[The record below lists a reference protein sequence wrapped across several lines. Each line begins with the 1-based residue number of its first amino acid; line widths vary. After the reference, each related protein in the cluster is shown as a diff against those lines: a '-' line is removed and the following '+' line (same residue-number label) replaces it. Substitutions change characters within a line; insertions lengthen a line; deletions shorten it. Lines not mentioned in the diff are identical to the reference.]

1 MADRPGRPTEDDT
14 KTSDASPAPA
24 GQEDAA
30 KPAAAPKAAN
40 EGDATNPQTG
50 RAAADTEEKPEPT
63 GADRPTTPAD
73 ADTAKPASAPSAA
86 KPAAASSAAE
96 PAEEPGGDDADAA
109 EPAAEPTA
117 EPTTDWEARAT
128 AAEKELADLKL
139 KVAAQ
144 NAAAGAGLPPEAAQF
159 LRGDNDEEIKAAA
172 ETLASLIA
180 PTSPLDRNPS
190 PRGQEPDDRPDLATI
205 GARLFRN

>member
-1 MADRPGRPTEDDT
+1 MADRPGRPQEDDT
-14 KTSDASPAPA
+14 KTSDASPVPA

-40 EGDATNPQTG
+40 EGDATNPQTD
-50 RAAADTEEKPEPT
+50 RAAADTEEEPEPT
-63 GADRPTTPAD
+63 GADKPAPPTD
-73 ADTAKPASAPSAA
+73 ADTD
-86 KPAAASSAAE
+86 KPAAAPSPAE
-96 PAEEPGGDDADAA
+96 AAEEPETDGAD
-109 EPAAEPTA
+109 TA
-117 EPTTDWEARAT
+117 EPPAAPAEPDVDWEARAT
-128 AAEKELADLKL
+128 SAEKELADLKL

-144 NAAAGAGLPPEAAQF
+144 NAAAEAGLPPEAAQF

-172 ETLASLIA
+172 ETLASLIT
-180 PTSPLDRNPS
+180 PTSPLDRNPT

>member
-1 MADRPGRPTEDDT
+1 MADHPGRPEEDDT
-14 KTSDASPAPA
+14 KTSDASPVPA

-40 EGDATNPQTG
+40 EGDATNPQTD
-50 RAAADTEEKPEPT
+50 RAAADTEEKPEPA
-63 GADRPTTPAD
+63 GADKAAAAEGAATDKAAAPAPAPAADEADSTPD
-73 ADTAKPASAPSAA
+73 TPDTAASDSTDTDEPSV
-86 KPAAASSAAE
+86 
-96 PAEEPGGDDADAA
+96 
-109 EPAAEPTA
+109 
-117 EPTTDWEARAT
+117 DWEARAT
-128 AAEKELADLKL
+128 AAEKELSDLKL

-144 NAAAGAGLPPEAAQF
+144 NAAAEAGLPPEAAQF

-172 ETLASLIA
+172 ETLASLVT
-180 PTSPLDRNPS
+180 PTSPLDRNPV

>member
-1 MADRPGRPTEDDT
+1 MADRPGRPAEDDT
-14 KTSDASPAPA
+14 KTSDTSPAPA

-40 EGDATNPQTG
+40 EGDATNPQTD
-50 RAAADTEEKPEPT
+50 RAAATTEEGPENA
-63 GADRPTTPAD
+63 GAAKPTTPAD
-73 ADTAKPASAPSAA
+73 TAAAEPATAPSASEPTEQAGADDRDATEAPAEAA
-86 KPAAASSAAE
+86 KPAI
-96 PAEEPGGDDADAA
+96 
-109 EPAAEPTA
+109 
-117 EPTTDWEARAT
+117 DWEERAT

-144 NAAAGAGLPPEAAQF
+144 SAAAEAGLPPEAAQF
-159 LRGDNDEEIKAAA
+159 LHGDNDEEIKAAA
-172 ETLASLIA
+172 ETLASLIT
-180 PTSPLDRNPS
+180 PTSPLDRNPI

>member
-1 MADRPGRPTEDDT
+1 MADRPGRPIEDDT

-40 EGDATNPQTG
+40 EGDATNPQTD

-63 GADRPTTPAD
+63 GADKPTTPAD
-73 ADTAKPASAPSAA
+73 VDTDKPTTAPS
-86 KPAAASSAAE
+86 PAE
-96 PAEEPGGDDADAA
+96 PAEKPGADDVESA
-109 EPAAEPTA
+109 EAPAAPA
-117 EPTTDWEARAT
+117 TDWEARAA

-144 NAAAGAGLPPEAAQF
+144 NAAAKAGLPPEAAQF
-159 LRGDNDEEIKAAA
+159 LRGDNDEEVKAAA

-180 PTSPLDRNPS
+180 PTSPLDRNPV

>member
-1 MADRPGRPTEDDT
+1 MADRPGRPQEDDT
-14 KTSDASPAPA
+14 KTSDASPIPA

-40 EGDATNPQTG
+40 EGDATNPQTD
-50 RAAADTEEKPEPT
+50 RAAADTEEKPEQPSSDKAPA
-63 GADRPTTPAD
+63 GADEAD
-73 ADTAKPASAPSAA
+73 ETAKPA
-86 KPAAASSAAE
+86 
-96 PAEEPGGDDADAA
+96 DA
-109 EPAAEPTA
+109 EPAAPTGEADSEPEAPAADTD
-117 EPTTDWEARAT
+117 EPAVDWQARAA

-139 KVAAQ
+139 KVSAQ
-144 NAAAGAGLPPEAAQF
+144 NAAAEAGLPPEAAQF

-172 ETLASLIA
+172 ETLASLIT
-180 PTSPLDRNPS
+180 PTSPLDRNPV

>member
-1 MADRPGRPTEDDT
+1 MAARPGRPEEDDT
-14 KTSDASPAPA
+14 KTSDASPVPA

-40 EGDATNPQTG
+40 ESDATNPQTD
-50 RAAADTEEKPEPT
+50 RAAADTEEKPEPS
-63 GADRPTTPAD
+63 GSDEPASPAD
-73 ADTAKPASAPSAA
+73 ASPDKPAAPPSAA
-86 KPAAASSAAE
+86 TPDVPANKSDA
-96 PAEEPGGDDADAA
+96 PAEDTAD
-109 EPAAEPTA
+109 TA
-117 EPTTDWEARAT
+117 STDESAVDWEARAN

-139 KVAAQ
+139 KVSAQ
-144 NAAAGAGLPPEAAQF
+144 NAAAEAGLPPEAAQF

-172 ETLASLIA
+172 ETLASLIT
-180 PTSPLDRNPS
+180 PTSPLDRNPV

>member
-1 MADRPGRPTEDDT
+1 MADRPGRPAEDDT

-40 EGDATNPQTG
+40 EGDATNPQTD
-50 RAAADTEEKPEPT
+50 RATADTEEKPEPT
-63 GADRPTTPAD
+63 GADKPTTPAD
-73 ADTAKPASAPSAA
+73 ASTAKPASTPS
-86 KPAAASSAAE
+86 PAEPAEPAEAAE
-96 PAEEPGGDDADAA
+96 PAE
-109 EPAAEPTA
+109 PAAN
-117 EPTTDWEARAT
+117 WEARAT

-144 NAAAGAGLPPEAAQF
+144 NAAAEAGLPPEAAQF

-180 PTSPLDRNPS
+180 PTSPLDRNPV
-190 PRGQEPDDRPDLATI
+190 PRGQELDDRPDLATI

>member
-1 MADRPGRPTEDDT
+1 MADHPGRPEEDDT
-14 KTSDASPAPA
+14 KTSDASPVPA

-40 EGDATNPQTG
+40 ESDATNPQTD

-63 GADRPTTPAD
+63 GSD
-73 ADTAKPASAPSAA
+73 
-86 KPAAASSAAE
+86 KPAA
-96 PAEEPGGDDADAA
+96 PADAA
-109 EPAAEPTA
+109 EDKPAAPAPAPTA
-117 EPTTDWEARAT
+117 AEADSKPDTPTEDAADAAATGEPGIDWEARAT
-128 AAEKELADLKL
+128 AAEKELSDLKL

-144 NAAAGAGLPPEAAQF
+144 NAAAEAGLPAEAAQF

-172 ETLASLIA
+172 ETLASLII
-180 PTSPLDRNPS
+180 PTSPLDRNPV

>member
-1 MADRPGRPTEDDT
+1 MADRPGRPAEDDT
-14 KTSDASPAPA
+14 KTSDASPTPA

-40 EGDATNPQTG
+40 EGDATNPQTD

-63 GADRPTTPAD
+63 GAGEPATPAD
-73 ADTAKPASAPSAA
+73 SDTAKPATAPSAV
-86 KPAAASSAAE
+86 E
-96 PAEEPGGDDADAA
+96 PAEEPGSDDSDVA
-109 EPAAEPTA
+109 EPAAVTDA
-117 EPTTDWEARAT
+117 DWEARAT

-144 NAAAGAGLPPEAAQF
+144 NAAAEAGLPPEAAQF

-172 ETLASLIA
+172 DTLASLIT

>member
-1 MADRPGRPTEDDT
+1 MADRPGRPVEDDT
-14 KTSDASPAPA
+14 KTSDTSPAPA

-30 KPAAAPKAAN
+30 KPAAAPRAAN
-40 EGDATNPQTG
+40 EGDATNPQTD

-63 GADRPTTPAD
+63 GAD
-73 ADTAKPASAPSAA
+73 
-86 KPAAASSAAE
+86 KPAA
-96 PAEEPGGDDADAA
+96 PADAA
-109 EPAAEPTA
+109 EPASTPSPAEGADTEEADA
-117 EPTTDWEARAT
+117 EGADTEEADAGTDWEARAT

-144 NAAAGAGLPPEAAQF
+144 NAAAEAGLPPEAAQF

-172 ETLASLIA
+172 ETLASLIT
-180 PTSPLDRNPS
+180 PSSPLDRNPV

>member
-1 MADRPGRPTEDDT
+1 MADRPGRPEEDDT
-14 KTSDASPAPA
+14 KTSDTSPTPA
-24 GQEDAA
+24 GQEEAA

-40 EGDATNPQTG
+40 ESDATNPQTD
-50 RAAADTEEKPEPT
+50 RADADTEEKPEPAST
-63 GADRPTTPAD
+63 DTPTTPAD
-73 ADTAKPASAPSAA
+73 ADTAKPATAPSAA
-86 KPAAASSAAE
+86 EPDEKDDSDAPAAAGELAGPAE
-96 PAEEPGGDDADAA
+96 PA
-109 EPAAEPTA
+109 
-117 EPTTDWEARAT
+117 TDWEARAT

-144 NAAAGAGLPPEAAQF
+144 SAAAEAGLPPEAAQF

>member
-1 MADRPGRPTEDDT
+1 MADRPGRPEEDDT
-14 KTSDASPAPA
+14 KTSDASPVPA
-24 GQEDAA
+24 GQEGAA

-40 EGDATNPQTG
+40 EGDATNPQTD

-63 GADRPTTPAD
+63 GADKATADEAAATDKATADKAAAPAPAPAADKADNTP
-73 ADTAKPASAPSAA
+73 DTPD
-86 KPAAASSAAE
+86 AAASDGTDTDE
-96 PAEEPGGDDADAA
+96 PSV
-109 EPAAEPTA
+109 
-117 EPTTDWEARAT
+117 DWEARAT
-128 AAEKELADLKL
+128 AAEKELSDLKL

-144 NAAAGAGLPPEAAQF
+144 NAAAEAGLPPEAAQF

-172 ETLASLIA
+172 ETLASLITPA
-180 PTSPLDRNPS
+180 NPLDRNPV

>member
-1 MADRPGRPTEDDT
+1 MADRPGRPKEDDT

-30 KPAAAPKAAN
+30 KPAATPQAAN
-40 EGDATNPQTG
+40 EGDATNPQTD
-50 RAAADTEEKPEPT
+50 RADADTEEKPEPT
-63 GADRPTTPAD
+63 GAD
-73 ADTAKPASAPSAA
+73 KPAT
-86 KPAAASSAAE
+86 PAAADTDKPATTPSPAEPTE
-96 PAEEPGGDDADAA
+96 PAEKPAVDNRDVDEVAAGAEDAV
-109 EPAAEPTA
+109 
-117 EPTTDWEARAT
+117 DWEGRAT

-144 NAAAGAGLPPEAAQF
+144 NAAAEAGLPPEAAQF

-172 ETLASLIA
+172 ETLASLIT
-180 PTSPLDRNPS
+180 PTNPLDRNPA

>member
-1 MADRPGRPTEDDT
+1 MADRPGRPEKDDT
-14 KTSDASPAPA
+14 KTSDASPVPA

-40 EGDATNPQTG
+40 EGDATNPQTD
-50 RAAADTEEKPEPT
+50 RAAADTEEKPEP
-63 GADRPTTPAD
+63 ASSDKPAAPAD
-73 ADTAKPASAPSAA
+73 KPAAPA
-86 KPAAASSAAE
+86 KPAADAPAAPDEADSKPEAATADTPDSADVDE
-96 PAEEPGGDDADAA
+96 PAV
-109 EPAAEPTA
+109 
-117 EPTTDWEARAT
+117 DWQARAN

-139 KVAAQ
+139 KVSAQ
-144 NAAAGAGLPPEAAQF
+144 NAAAEAGLPPEAAQF

-172 ETLASLIA
+172 ETLAALIT
-180 PTSPLDRNPS
+180 PTSPLDRNPA

>member
-14 KTSDASPAPA
+14 KTSDTSPAPA

-30 KPAAAPKAAN
+30 KPAAAPAAAN
-40 EGDATNPQTG
+40 EGDATNPQTD

-63 GADRPTTPAD
+63 SADKPAPP
-73 ADTAKPASAPSAA
+73 AGEGGAKPATTPP
-86 KPAAASSAAE
+86 PADEA
-96 PAEEPGGDDADAA
+96 
-109 EPAAEPTA
+109 TA
-117 EPTTDWEARAT
+117 ESVDTEEAEAGTDWEARAT

-144 NAAAGAGLPPEAAQF
+144 NAAAEAGLPPEAAQF

-172 ETLASLIA
+172 ETLASLISPA
-180 PTSPLDRNPS
+180 SPLDRNPV

>member
-1 MADRPGRPTEDDT
+1 MADRPGRPKEDDT

-30 KPAAAPKAAN
+30 NAAAAPKAAN
-40 EGDATNPQTG
+40 EGDATNPQTD
-50 RAAADTEEKPEPT
+50 RANADTEEKPEPT
-63 GADRPTTPAD
+63 GADKAATPAD
-73 ADTAKPASAPSAA
+73 ADTDKPATPADADTDKPATAPS
-86 KPAAASSAAE
+86 SAESAE
-96 PAEEPGGDDADAA
+96 PAVDNAPADEA
-109 EPAAEPTA
+109 
-117 EPTTDWEARAT
+117 TTDWEARAT

-144 NAAAGAGLPPEAAQF
+144 NAAAEAGLPPEAAQF
-159 LRGDNDEEIKAAA
+159 LRGDNDEEVKAAA
-172 ETLASLIA
+172 ETLASIIA
-180 PTSPLDRNPS
+180 PTSPLDRNPT

>member
-1 MADRPGRPTEDDT
+1 MADRPGRPSEDDT
-14 KTSDASPAPA
+14 KTSDTSPVPA

-30 KPAAAPKAAN
+30 EAAAAPKAAN
-40 EGDATNPQTG
+40 EGDATPPPLD
-50 RAAADTEEKPEPT
+50 RAATSTGEEPPPTDAEKP
-63 GADRPTTPAD
+63 DTPA
-73 ADTAKPASAPSAA
+73 AGTAEAATAPPAA
-86 KPAAASSAAE
+86 KPAEEADPSDEGGAE
-96 PAEEPGGDDADAA
+96 SPAEK
-109 EPAAEPTA
+109 AEPT
-117 EPTTDWEARAT
+117 PDWEARAT

-144 NAAAGAGLPPEAAQF
+144 NAAVEAGLPSEAAQF

>member
-1 MADRPGRPTEDDT
+1 MADRPGRPDEGDT

-30 KPAAAPKAAN
+30 KAAAAPKAAN
-40 EGDATNPQTG
+40 EGDATNPQTD

-63 GADRPTTPAD
+63 GADKPTSPAD
-73 ADTAKPASAPSAA
+73 ADTDKPATTPS
-86 KPAAASSAAE
+86 PAE
-96 PAEEPGGDDADAA
+96 PAEKPEVDDTDTASAPAAEA
-109 EPAAEPTA
+109 EPAI
-117 EPTTDWEARAT
+117 DWESRAT

-144 NAAAGAGLPPEAAQF
+144 NAAAEAGLPPEAAQF

-172 ETLASLIA
+172 ETLASLIT
-180 PTSPLDRNPS
+180 PTSPLDRNPV

>member
-1 MADRPGRPTEDDT
+1 MADSPGRPKEDDT
-14 KTSDASPAPA
+14 KTSDASPVPA

-40 EGDATNPQTG
+40 EGDATNPQTD
-50 RAAADTEEKPEPT
+50 RAAADTEEKPEPAN
-63 GADRPTTPAD
+63 ADKPAEPEPAAD
-73 ADTAKPASAPSAA
+73 ADEDDSKPNTPDV
-86 KPAAASSAAE
+86 AASEDAGTDA
-96 PAEEPGGDDADAA
+96 PG
-109 EPAAEPTA
+109 
-117 EPTTDWEARAT
+117 TDWEARAT

-144 NAAAGAGLPPEAAQF
+144 NAAAEAGLPPEAAQF

-172 ETLASLIA
+172 ETLASLIT
-180 PTSPLDRNPS
+180 PSSPLDRNPV
-190 PRGQEPDDRPDLATI
+190 PRGQEPDDRADLATI

>member
-1 MADRPGRPTEDDT
+1 MADRPGRPQEDDT
-14 KTSDASPAPA
+14 KTSDASPVPA

-40 EGDATNPQTG
+40 ESDATNPQTD

-63 GADRPTTPAD
+63 GADKPATPPTAPSPDVPDSKPAD
-73 ADTAKPASAPSAA
+73 TGEAPT
-86 KPAAASSAAE
+86 PDGNTE
-96 PAEEPGGDDADAA
+96 PPV
-109 EPAAEPTA
+109 
-117 EPTTDWEARAT
+117 DWEARAT

-139 KVAAQ
+139 KVATQ
-144 NAAAGAGLPPEAAQF
+144 NAAAEAGLPPEAAQF

-180 PTSPLDRNPS
+180 PASPLDRNPV

>member
-14 KTSDASPAPA
+14 KTSDTSPAPA

-30 KPAAAPKAAN
+30 KPAAAPAAAN
-40 EGDATNPQTG
+40 EGDATNPQTD

-63 GADRPTTPAD
+63 GADKPTPPAGDGAGEPATTPSPAEKAD
-73 ADTAKPASAPSAA
+73 AEGADTEEAA
-86 KPAAASSAAE
+86 TEEAE
-96 PAEEPGGDDADAA
+96 AG
-109 EPAAEPTA
+109 
-117 EPTTDWEARAT
+117 TDWEARAT

-144 NAAAGAGLPPEAAQF
+144 NAAAEAGLPPEAAQF

-172 ETLASLIA
+172 ETLASLISPA
-180 PTSPLDRNPS
+180 SPLDRNPV

>member
-1 MADRPGRPTEDDT
+1 MADRPGRPKEDDT
-14 KTSDASPAPA
+14 KTSDASPVPA

-40 EGDATNPQTG
+40 ESDATNPQTD
-50 RAAADTEEKPEPT
+50 RAAADTEEKPEPSSS
-63 GADRPTTPAD
+63 DRAASPAD
-73 ADTAKPASAPSAA
+73 ASPDEQSAAPSAA
-86 KPAAASSAAE
+86 TPDVPANKPADTAEDTADTAAADE
-96 PAEEPGGDDADAA
+96 PAV
-109 EPAAEPTA
+109 
-117 EPTTDWEARAT
+117 DWEARAN
-128 AAEKELADLKL
+128 AAEKELAELKL
-139 KVAAQ
+139 KVSAQ
-144 NAAAGAGLPPEAAQF
+144 NAAAEAGLPPEAAQF

-180 PTSPLDRNPS
+180 PTSPLDRNPV

>member
-1 MADRPGRPTEDDT
+1 MADRPGRPEVDDT
-14 KTSDASPAPA
+14 KTSDASPVPA

-40 EGDATNPQTG
+40 ESDATNPQTD

-63 GADRPTTPAD
+63 GSDKPASPAA
-73 ADTAKPASAPSAA
+73 ADTAKPATTPS
-86 KPAAASSAAE
+86 PAE
-96 PAEEPGGDDADAA
+96 PTDKPDADDADDADEA
-109 EPAAEPTA
+109 PEAPEAPEANV
-117 EPTTDWEARAT
+117 DWEARAT

-144 NAAAGAGLPPEAAQF
+144 NAAAEAGLPPEAAQF

-172 ETLASLIA
+172 ETLASLITPA
-180 PTSPLDRNPS
+180 SPLDRNPV

>member
-1 MADRPGRPTEDDT
+1 MADSPGRPQEDDT
-14 KTSDASPAPA
+14 KTSDASPVPA

-40 EGDATNPQTG
+40 EGDATNPQTD
-50 RAAADTEEKPEPT
+50 RAAADTEEKPESAN
-63 GADRPTTPAD
+63 AD
-73 ADTAKPASAPSAA
+73 
-86 KPAAASSAAE
+86 KPAAPE
-96 PAEEPGGDDADAA
+96 PANADKPAA
-109 EPAAEPTA
+109 PEPAAATDEAGSKPGTPDAAAPDDTDTDEPSVN
-117 EPTTDWEARAT
+117 WEARAN

-144 NAAAGAGLPPEAAQF
+144 NAAAEAGLPPEAAQF

-172 ETLASLIA
+172 ETLASLIT
-180 PTSPLDRNPS
+180 PTSPLDRNPV

>member
-1 MADRPGRPTEDDT
+1 MADRPGRPKEDDT

-30 KPAAAPKAAN
+30 NAAAAPKAAN
-40 EGDATNPQTG
+40 EGDATNPQTD
-50 RAAADTEEKPEPT
+50 RANADTEEKPEPT
-63 GADRPTTPAD
+63 GADKPATPAD
-73 ADTAKPASAPSAA
+73 ADTDKPATAPS
-86 KPAAASSAAE
+86 SAE
-96 PAEEPGGDDADAA
+96 SA
-109 EPAAEPTA
+109 EPAADNAPADEA
-117 EPTTDWEARAT
+117 TTDWEARAT

-144 NAAAGAGLPPEAAQF
+144 NAAAEAGLPPEDAQF
-159 LRGDNDEEIKAAA
+159 IRGDNDEEVKAAA
-172 ETLASLIA
+172 ETLASIIA
-180 PTSPLDRNPS
+180 PTSPLDRNPT

>member
-1 MADRPGRPTEDDT
+1 MADRPGRPIEDDT
-14 KTSDASPAPA
+14 KTSDESPTPA

-40 EGDATNPQTG
+40 EGDATNPQTD
-50 RAAADTEEKPEPT
+50 RASADTEEKPEPT
-63 GADRPTTPAD
+63 AVDKPAAPTD
-73 ADTAKPASAPSAA
+73 ADTGEHATASPAEKVDTEEA
-86 KPAAASSAAE
+86 
-96 PAEEPGGDDADAA
+96 PAEEAPAEEA
-109 EPAAEPTA
+109 EPG
-117 EPTTDWEARAT
+117 TDWEARAT

-139 KVAAQ
+139 KVATQ
-144 NAAAGAGLPPEAAQF
+144 NAAAEAGLPAEAAQF

-180 PTSPLDRNPS
+180 PTSPLDRNPT

-205 GARLFRN
+205 GARLFRS

>member
-1 MADRPGRPTEDDT
+1 MAARPGRPEEDDT
-14 KTSDASPAPA
+14 KTSDASPVPA

-40 EGDATNPQTG
+40 ESDATNPQTD

-63 GADRPTTPAD
+63 GSDKPASPAD
-73 ADTAKPASAPSAA
+73 ADTAKPASAPS
-86 KPAAASSAAE
+86 PTT
-96 PAEEPGGDDADAA
+96 PAEEPEADDEDRSPEA
-109 EPAAEPTA
+109 PGTA
-117 EPTTDWEARAT
+117 EPGVDWEARAT

-144 NAAAGAGLPPEAAQF
+144 NAAAEAGLPPEAAQF

-180 PTSPLDRNPS
+180 PTSPLDRNPV

>member
-30 KPAAAPKAAN
+30 KPAADPKAAN
-40 EGDATNPQTG
+40 EGDATNPQTD
-50 RAAADTEEKPEPT
+50 RAAADTEEKPEPA
-63 GADRPTTPAD
+63 GADKPATPAD
-73 ADTAKPASAPSAA
+73 ADTAKPATAPS
-86 KPAAASSAAE
+86 PAE
-96 PAEEPGGDDADAA
+96 PVEEAGSDDSAAA
-109 EPAAEPTA
+109 EPAAEA
-117 EPTTDWEARAT
+117 AIDWEARAT
-128 AAEKELADLKL
+128 TAEKELADLKL

-144 NAAAGAGLPPEAAQF
+144 NAATEAGLPPEAAQF

-172 ETLASLIA
+172 ETLASLIT

-190 PRGQEPDDRPDLATI
+190 PRGQEPADRPDLATI

>member
-1 MADRPGRPTEDDT
+1 MADRPGRPEGDDT
-14 KTSDASPAPA
+14 KTSDASPVPA

-40 EGDATNPQTG
+40 ESDATNPQTD

-63 GADRPTTPAD
+63 GSDKPASPAD
-73 ADTAKPASAPSAA
+73 ADTAKPATAPS
-86 KPAAASSAAE
+86 PAE
-96 PAEEPGGDDADAA
+96 PAEKPDTDDADEAPEVP
-109 EPAAEPTA
+109 EPGV
-117 EPTTDWEARAT
+117 DWEARAT

-144 NAAAGAGLPPEAAQF
+144 NAAAEAGLPPEAAQF

-180 PTSPLDRNPS
+180 PTSPLDRNPV

>member
-1 MADRPGRPTEDDT
+1 MADRPGRPDEDDT

-40 EGDATNPQTG
+40 EGDATNPQTD

-63 GADRPTTPAD
+63 GADKPTNPAD
-73 ADTAKPASAPSAA
+73 ADTDKPATAPS
-86 KPAAASSAAE
+86 PAE
-96 PAEEPGGDDADAA
+96 PAEKPEADDTDAA
-109 EPAAEPTA
+109 PAAAAEAEPTI
-117 EPTTDWEARAT
+117 DWESRAT

-144 NAAAGAGLPPEAAQF
+144 NAAAEAGLPPEAAQF

-172 ETLASLIA
+172 ETLASLIT
-180 PTSPLDRNPS
+180 PTSPLDRNPV

>member
-1 MADRPGRPTEDDT
+1 MLGYSGRPKEDDT
-14 KTSDASPAPA
+14 KTGDASPVPA

-30 KPAAAPKAAN
+30 KPAATPKAAN
-40 EGDATNPQTG
+40 EGDATNPQTD

-63 GADRPTTPAD
+63 AADTEEKPEPTAADTEEKPEPTTPAD
-73 ADTAKPASAPSAA
+73 EADSKPDTPDTDDPSV
-86 KPAAASSAAE
+86 
-96 PAEEPGGDDADAA
+96 
-109 EPAAEPTA
+109 
-117 EPTTDWEARAT
+117 DWEARAT

-144 NAAAGAGLPPEAAQF
+144 NAAAKAGLPPMAAQF

-172 ETLASLIA
+172 ETLAALIT
-180 PTSPLDRNPS
+180 PTSPLDRNPV

>member
-1 MADRPGRPTEDDT
+1 MADRPGRPNEDDT
-14 KTSDASPAPA
+14 KTSDASPVPA

-40 EGDATNPQTG
+40 EGDATNPQTD

-63 GADRPTTPAD
+63 GTDKPTSPAD
-73 ADTAKPASAPSAA
+73 ADTDKPATAPS
-86 KPAAASSAAE
+86 PAE
-96 PAEEPGGDDADAA
+96 PAEPAEKPEADNTDTAPAPAAEA
-109 EPAAEPTA
+109 EPAI
-117 EPTTDWEARAT
+117 DWESRAT

-144 NAAAGAGLPPEAAQF
+144 NAAAEAGLPPEAAQF

-172 ETLASLIA
+172 ETLASLITPA
-180 PTSPLDRNPS
+180 SPLDRNPV